1 MGAQDLTEGG
11 RGPAAAALDATYDP
25 FSREP
30 AYVELNRQF
39 VRSLGLGGERR
50 ILDLAC
56 GTGTLTELV
65 LEETPGA
72 ACVLGVD
79 LSRTSL
85 ALARRRLLADGAV
98 QEGAARVRLAAA
110 TADVLPVRDRGA
122 DAVLMGN
129 AIHYFKDPGR
139 LLDEVHRV
147 LRPGGLFAFNTSF
160 YAGTF
165 LPGTERF
172 YEEWVKEAVKYI
184 LRRDAEERGQGR
196 AGISRT
202 RGRGEATFSRRWPS
216 PAEYAGTLER
226 HAFTVWSIRER
237 TALMTRSSFEAIGA
251 YEGCAAA
258 LLSGFPVAL
267 AGEALAR
274 SAAPALRACGRESVP
289 RQWLEMTAIKNGGDA
304 GPGGNDAAR

>member
-1 MGAQDLTEGG
+1 MGAQELNDGG
-11 RGPAAAALDATYDP
+11 RAAGAAALDRSYEP

-39 VRSLGLGGERR
+39 VRSLALGNELR

-56 GTGTLTELV
+56 GTGTLTELILAEAV
-65 LEETPGA
+65 SA
-72 ACVLGVD
+72 AVVGVD

-85 ALARRRLLADGAV
+85 AQARRRLLGQGAV
-98 QEGAARVRLAAA
+98 PEQAARVRLVAA
-110 TADVLPVRDRGA
+110 TADHLPVRDRSA

-129 AIHYFKDPGR
+129 AIHYFKNPGR
-139 LLDEVHRV
+139 LLDEIHRV

-172 YEEWVKEAVKYI
+172 YEEWVKEAVKFI
-184 LRRDAEERGQGR
+184 LRRDAEDRRQGR
-196 AGISRT
+196 PSITRT
-202 RGRGEATFSRRWPS
+202 RGRGETPFSRHWPS
-216 PAEYAGTLER
+216 PAEYEGTLET
-226 HAFTVWSIRER
+226 HAFEIRSVRQR

-251 YEGCAAA
+251 YDGCAAA

-267 AGEALAR
+267 AAEALAR
-274 SAAPALRACGRESVP
+274 SVAPVLQTCGRETVP
-289 RQWLEMTAIKNGGDA
+289 RQWLEMTAIKNGREAGTGDI
-304 GPGGNDAAR
+304 DAAH